1 MPATLQAVG
10 AGLVR
15 LADSPCDAELG
26 GDAVEPAE
34 EVGSGA
40 ASRHLLDVEHPA
52 AAEQRGGDGLEL
64 RRRGGELVPGA
75 EHRLD
80 EVGHVVAAAEATCGG
95 AGRTPPEEAPASGGE
110 VEEIDIP
117 VIDLAAFLRGGGALP
132 AGVAEACKRHGFFQ
146 VANHGVDPSLLA
158 EAYRCLD
165 AFYARPLAEK
175 QRAQRRPGESYGYA
189 SSFTGRFDCKLPWKE
204 TLSFHHS
211 AAPGGE
217 RAVVDY
223 FVAVLGEEYR
233 HMGEVYQ
240 EYSDVMT
247 RLALDVTEVLA
258 AALGLDDRAA
268 LRGFFSGS
276 DSVMRRRRR
285 PAGARRRRV
294 ARAVRPRADAFVVN
308 IGDTFAALTDGRHAS
323 CLHRAVVNSAAA
335 RRSLTFFLNPQLD
348 RVVRPPPALLAADP
362 DRPRA
367 FPDFTWREFLE
378 FTQKRYRSNENTL
391 EAFVAWIK
399 AGRGKGP
406 EEK

>member
-1 MPATLQAVG
+1 MAVVFDASVLSQQESIPAQFVW
-10 AGLVR
+10 
-15 LADSPCDAELG
+15 
-26 GDAVEPAE
+26 PAE
-34 EVGSGA
+34 EAPLA
-40 ASRHLLDVEHPA
+40 A
-52 AAEQRGGDGLEL
+52 
-64 RRRGGELVPGA
+64 
-75 EHRLD
+75 
-80 EVGHVVAAAEATCGG
+80 
-95 AGRTPPEEAPASGGE
+95 
-110 VEEIDIP
+110 VEEIEIP

-132 AGVAEACKRHGFFQ
+132 RGVAAACERHGFFQ
-146 VANHGVDPSLLA
+146 VTNHGVDAALLA

-258 AALGLDDRAA
+258 AALGLDDRGA
-268 LRGFFSGS
+268 LRRFFSGS
-276 DSVMRRRRR
+276 DSVMRLNQYPPCRQPHLALGTGPHRD
-285 PAGARRRRV
+285 PTSVTLLHQDDVGGLQVHVGGAW
-294 ARAVRPRADAFVVN
+294 RAVRPRADAFVVN

-348 RVVRPPPALLAADP
+348 RVVRPPPALLAAVP
-362 DRPRA
+362 ARPRA
-367 FPDFTWREFLE
+367 FPDFAWREFLE
-378 FTQKRYRSNENTL
+378 FTQTRYRSNENTL
-391 EAFVAWIK
+391 DAFVAWIK